1 MTDRSTK
8 LQRYFDKG
16 KKAMAA
22 QDYDG
27 AHAWFAAVL
36 EFDAKDEEAQHLCEK
51 SQMLLAHQK
60 LNALTRIVYS
70 IVGNLLFGLNMHS
83 AAVGYLGVLSL
94 DKAQNPMLAA
104 KYGKSLMETGQPALA
119 SLAYRRAIKFLPN
132 NKMILKGAG
141 PVFEEVDDKPAAI
154 DVYHS
159 LHKLEPKNNEWPVKV
174 KNLSAEHY
182 GKTGGITDLKAARAD
197 EERQAAA
204 LETSEG
210 REERIKDLLDKYKE
224 NPEERSDL
232 LPEVG
237 RLLIQIEKYDHAMAI
252 WSRVLEG
259 DESDDDEE
267 AEHMIG
273 LCHEKKGDFDEA
285 EEIYTKLRKEHSM
298 DPRYCDSLYG
308 LRLAKIEKQIEEE
321 PENLVLVQ
329 RQADL
334 ETEFLDIKIEMFNEI
349 VEKRGGDPDTLL
361 AFGKLLHQR
370 GNLDEAIPV
379 IQKAAQNPA
388 RAFPGLKYLA
398 GLFFEK
404 GQMPLAIDTY
414 KRALDKA
421 PSGRRITTDMKEIW
435 YGLGESYLKQGDS
448 ENARNWFKNI
458 YEADVEFRDIR
469 EKYENLLT
477 AE

>member
-1 MTDRSTK
+1 
-8 LQRYFDKG
+8 
-16 KKAMAA
+16 MAA

-36 EFDAKDEEAQHLCEK
+36 EFNPKDEEAQQLCEK

-60 LNALTRIVYS
+60 LNAFTRILYS
-70 IVGNLLFGLNMHS
+70 ILGNLLFGLNMHS

-141 PVFEEVDDKPAAI
+141 PVFEAVDDKPAAI
-154 DVYHS
+154 EVYHT
-159 LHKLEPKNNEWPVKV
+159 LHRLEPKENEWPLKV

-197 EERQAAA
+197 EDRQAAA
-204 LETSEG
+204 MQTNEG
-210 REERIKDLLDKYKE
+210 REDRIKEILDKYKE
-224 NPEERSDL
+224 NPEERADL

-237 RLLIQIEKYDHAMAI
+237 RLLVQIGKYDHAMAI
-252 WSRVLEG
+252 WNRVLEAE
-259 DESDDDEE
+259 ESEDAEE

-273 LCHEKKGDFDEA
+273 LCHEKKGDFDKA
-285 EEIYTKLRKEHSM
+285 EEIYLKLRKAHPM

-308 LRLAKIEKQIEEE
+308 LRLASLQKQIEEE
-321 PENLVLVQ
+321 PENFVLVHQ
-329 RQADL
+329 HADL
-334 ETEFLDIKIEMFNEI
+334 ETEFLDIKIAMFKEI
-349 VEKRGGDPDTLL
+349 VDKRGGDPDTLL
-361 AFGKLLHQR
+361 AYGKLLHQR
-370 GNLDEAIPV
+370 GNIDQAIPV

-388 RAFPGLKYLA
+388 RAFPGLKFL
-398 GLFFEK
+398 GRLFFEK

-414 KRALDKA
+414 KRALEKT
-421 PSGRRITTDMKEIW
+421 PSGRRITTDLKEIW
-435 YGLGESYLKQGDS
+435 YGLGESYLKQGDR

-458 YEADVEFRDIR
+458 YEADIEFRDIR
-469 EKYENLLT
+469 EKYESLLT
-477 AE
+477 GE